1 MRLTE
6 IYLALGFFFF
16 DSFYLFNN
24 SSKELLML
32 FQIEVCKSSNVAA
45 IFSHIECAANTFS
58 EDI

>member
-1 MRLTE
+1 
-6 IYLALGFFFF
+6 
-16 DSFYLFNN
+16 
-24 SSKELLML
+24 ML